1 MADSTNAVT
10 ISAVR
15 ETLFGERRVALTPD
29 VAKKLKAKAVNLLIE
44 HDAGASASFP
54 DAAYKDTEVA
64 ADARSVLNRADVLLK
79 VQPPSLEE
87 IAALRPGTVYIGY
100 LQPHQAPERIKA
112 LRDAKITSFAME
124 LLPRTTRAQAMD
136 VLSSQAGVAG
146 YKAVL
151 IAAEASPKFFP
162 MLTTAAG
169 TIRPSKV
176 LIVGAGVAG
185 LQAIATARRLGGQV
199 EGFDVRPETKEQIQ
213 SLGAKYVELGVSAAG
228 TGGYARELTAE
239 ERAQQQAALAE
250 HIKGVDVIVTTAAV
264 PGRKAPRIISA
275 AMVAGMRPGAV
286 IVDIAAETGG
296 NCELTEAGKTIVTAN
311 GVTIIGPVNLA
322 ATTPIHASEMYA
334 KNLYN
339 FLELS
344 IKDGGLNLDWSDE
357 LIAKTC
363 VTHAG
368 EIKHE
373 ATKQLV
379 EGAQS

>member
-1 MADSTNAVT
+1 MAIT
-10 ISAVR
+10 IGVVR
-15 ETLFGERRVALTPD
+15 ESAPGERRVALTPD
-29 VAKKLKAKAVNLLIE
+29 VAKKLKAKGAGLLME
-44 HDAGASASFP
+44 GGAGQASFP
-54 DAAYKDTEVA
+54 DASFKDVEIA
-64 ADARSVLNRADVLLK
+64 SDARTALGRADVLLT
-79 VQPPSLEE
+79 VQPPSLEQ
-87 IAALRPGTVYIGY
+87 IAALKEGSVTIGY
-100 LQPHQAPERIKA
+100 LSPHLAPERIKA
-112 LRDAKITSFAME
+112 LRDRKITSFAME

-136 VLSSQAGVAG
+136 VLSSQANIAG

-162 MLTTAAG
+162 MMTTAAG
-169 TIRPSKV
+169 TVRPSKV

-185 LQAIATARRLGGQV
+185 LQAIATARRLGAQV

-228 TGGYARELTAE
+228 SGGYARELTAE

-264 PGRKAPRIISA
+264 PGRKAPRIITKS
-275 AMVAGMRPGAV
+275 MVEGMRAGAV

-296 NCELTEAGKTIVTAN
+296 NCELTEVGKTVTSAN

-322 ATTPIHASEMYA
+322 ASAPIHASELYS

-344 IKDGGLNLDWSDE
+344 LKDGALNLDWNDE

-363 VTHAG
+363 LTHAG

-373 ATKQLV
+373 ATRALV
-379 EGAQS
+379 QA

>member
-1 MADSTNAVT
+1 MAIT
-10 ISAVR
+10 IGVVR
-15 ETLFGERRVALTPD
+15 ETAPGERRVALTPE
-29 VAKKLKAKAVNLLIE
+29 VAKKYKARGVGVLIE
-44 HDAGASASFP
+44 RGAGQSSFP
-54 DAAYKDTEVA
+54 DAAYT
-64 ADARSVLNRADVLLK
+64 DAEIGVEARAVLGRADVLLT
-79 VQPPSLEE
+79 VQPPTLDE
-87 IAALRPGTVYIGY
+87 IAALREGSVTVGY
-100 LQPHQAPERIKA
+100 LQPHLAPERIKA
-112 LRDAKITSFAME
+112 LRDRKITSFAME

-136 VLSSQAGVAG
+136 VLSSQANIAG

-169 TIRPSKV
+169 TVRPSKV

-185 LQAIATARRLGGQV
+185 LQAIATARRLGAQV

-213 SLGAKYVELGVSAAG
+213 SLGAKYVELGVSAQGA
-228 TGGYARELTAE
+228 GGYARELTAE

-264 PGRKAPRIISA
+264 PGRKAPRIITQT
-275 AMVAGMRPGAV
+275 MVEGMKAGSV

-296 NCELTEAGKTIVTAN
+296 NCELTEPGKTVVSAN
-311 GVTIIGPVNLA
+311 GVSIVGPVNLA
-322 ATTPIHASEMYA
+322 ATTPIHASELYA

-344 IKDGGLNLDWSDE
+344 IKDGALILDWDDE

-368 EIKHE
+368 QIKHE
-373 ATKQLV
+373 ATTQLV
-379 EGAQS
+379 EGVQS

>member
-1 MADSTNAVT
+1 MSIT

-15 ETLFGERRVALTPD
+15 EIAPGERRVALTPD
-29 VAKKLKAKAVNLLIE
+29 VAKKLKAKQVNLVIE
-44 HDAGASASFP
+44 QGAGAKASFS
-54 DAAYKDTEVA
+54 DAVYKDVEVA
-64 ADARSVLNRADVLLK
+64 ADAHSALAKADVLLT
-79 VQPPSLEE
+79 VQPPTLEE
-87 IAALRPGTVYIGY
+87 IAALRPGTVTIGY
-100 LQPHQAPERIKA
+100 LQPHLAPERIKA

-136 VLSSQAGVAG
+136 VLSSQANIAG

-169 TIRPSKV
+169 TVRPSKA

-185 LQAIATARRLGGQV
+185 LQAIATARRLGAQV

-228 TGGYARELTAE
+228 AGGYARELTAE

-275 AMVAGMRPGAV
+275 DMVKGMKAGSV

-296 NCELTEAGKTIVTAN
+296 NCELTEAGKTIVTDN

-322 ATTPIHASEMYA
+322 ATAPIHASELYA

-344 IKDGGLNLDWSDE
+344 ITKEGDLHLDWDDE

-373 ATKQLV
+373 PTRLLV
-379 EGAQS
+379 EGSQ

>member
-1 MADSTNAVT
+1 MAITVGV
-10 ISAVR
+10 VR
-15 ETLFGERRVALTPD
+15 ETAFGERRVALTPD
-29 VAKKLKAKAVNLLIE
+29 VAKKLKAKGVALLIE

-64 ADARSVLNRADVLLK
+64 ADARSALGRSDVLLT
-79 VQPPSLEE
+79 VAPPTLEE
-87 IAALRPGTVYIGY
+87 IAALKPGTVTIGY
-100 LQPHQAPERIKA
+100 LSPHLAPERIKA

-136 VLSSQAGVAG
+136 VLSSQANIAG

-169 TIRPSKV
+169 TVRPSKV

-185 LQAIATARRLGGQV
+185 LQAIATARRLGAQV

-228 TGGYARELTAE
+228 AGGYARELTAE

-264 PGRKAPRIISA
+264 PGRKAPRIITK
-275 AMVAGMRPGAV
+275 AMIEGMKPGSV

-296 NCELTEAGKTIVTAN
+296 NCELTEPGKTVVSVN
-311 GVTIIGPVNLA
+311 GVSIIGPVNLA
-322 ATTPIHASEMYA
+322 ATTPIHASELYA

-344 IKDGGLNLDWSDE
+344 IAEGGELKLDWEDE

-373 ATKQLV
+373 PTKQLV

>member
-1 MADSTNAVT
+1 MAITVGV
-10 ISAVR
+10 VR
-15 ETLFGERRVALTPD
+15 ETVPGERRVALTPD

-44 HDAGASASFP
+44 RGAGDAASFP
-54 DAAYKDTEVA
+54 DASYKDVEVA
-64 ADARSVLNRADVLLK
+64 ADARSTLGRVDVLLT
-79 VQPPSLEE
+79 VQPPTLEE
-87 IAALRPGTVYIGY
+87 IAALNEGAVTIGY
-100 LQPHQAPERIKA
+100 LSPHLAPERIKA
-112 LRDAKITSFAME
+112 LRDRRITSFAME

-136 VLSSQAGVAG
+136 VLSSQANIAG

-169 TIRPSKV
+169 TVRPSKV
-176 LIVGAGVAG
+176 LIIGAGVAG

-228 TGGYARELTAE
+228 AGGYARELTPE

-264 PGRKAPRIISA
+264 PGRKAPRIITRT
-275 AMVAGMRPGAV
+275 MVEGMKPGSV

-296 NCELTEAGKTIVTAN
+296 NCEVTEPGKTVTTAN
-311 GVTIIGPVNLA
+311 GVTVIGPVNLA
-322 ATTPIHASEMYA
+322 ATTPIHASELYA

-344 IKDGGLNLDWSDE
+344 IKDGGLNLDWDDE

-368 EIKHE
+368 QIKHE
-373 ATKQLV
+373 PTKQLV
-379 EGAQS
+379 EGAQP

>member
-1 MADSTNAVT
+1 MSIT
-10 ISAVR
+10 ISTVR
-15 ETLFGERRVALTPD
+15 ETVPGERRVALTPD
-29 VAKKLKAKAVNLLIE
+29 VAKKLKAKQVGLVIE
-44 HDAGASASFP
+44 HDAGKAASFA
-54 DAAYKDTEVA
+54 DGAYKDAEVA
-64 ADARSVLNRADVLLK
+64 PDARSALAAADVLLT
-79 VQPPSLEE
+79 VQPPTLEE
-87 IAALRPGTVYIGY
+87 IAALKPGAVTIGY
-100 LQPHQAPERIKA
+100 LQPHLAPERIKA

-136 VLSSQAGVAG
+136 VLSSQANIAG

-169 TIRPSKV
+169 TVRPSKA

-185 LQAIATARRLGGQV
+185 LQAIATARRLGAQV

-228 TGGYARELTAE
+228 AGGYARELTAE
-239 ERAQQQAALAE
+239 ERALQQAALAE

-275 AMVAGMRPGAV
+275 DMVRGMKAGSV

-296 NCELTEAGKTIVTAN
+296 NCELTEPGKTIVTDN

-322 ATTPIHASEMYA
+322 ATTPIHASELYA

-344 IKDGGLNLDWSDE
+344 ITSGGDLNLDWNDE

-373 ATKQLV
+373 PTKQLV

>member
-1 MADSTNAVT
+1 MSIT
-10 ISAVR
+10 ISTVR
-15 ETLFGERRVALTPD
+15 ETVPGERRVALTPD
-29 VAKKLKAKAVNLLIE
+29 VAKKLKAKQVNLVIE
-44 HDAGASASFP
+44 HDAGAPASFS
-54 DAAYKDTEVA
+54 DAAYKDAEVA
-64 ADARSVLNRADVLLK
+64 GDARGALAKADVLLT
-79 VQPPSLEE
+79 VQPPTLEE
-87 IAALRPGTVYIGY
+87 IAALKPGTVTIGY
-100 LQPHQAPERIKA
+100 LQPHLAPERIKA

-136 VLSSQAGVAG
+136 VLSSQANIAG

-169 TIRPSKV
+169 TVRPSKA

-185 LQAIATARRLGGQV
+185 LQAIATARRLGAQV

-250 HIKGVDVIVTTAAV
+250 YIKGVDVIVTTAAV
-264 PGRKAPRIISA
+264 PGRKAPIILTA
-275 AMVAGMRPGAV
+275 AMVAGMKSGAV

-296 NCELTEAGKTIVTAN
+296 NCELTEAGKTVVTPN

-322 ATTPIHASEMYA
+322 ATAPIHASELYA

-344 IKDGGLNLDWSDE
+344 ITKEGDLNLDWNDE

-373 ATKQLV
+373 PTKQLV
-379 EGAQS
+379 EGS

>member
-1 MADSTNAVT
+1 MSIT

-15 ETLFGERRVALTPD
+15 ETAPGERRVALTPD
-29 VAKKLKAKAVNLLIE
+29 VAKKLKAKQVNLVIE
-44 HDAGASASFP
+44 HDAGAKASFS
-54 DAAYKDTEVA
+54 DAAYKDVEVA
-64 ADARSVLNRADVLLK
+64 ADARSALARADVLLS
-79 VQPPSLEE
+79 VQPPTLEE
-87 IAALRPGTVYIGY
+87 IAALKPGTVTIGY
-100 LQPHQAPERIKA
+100 LQPHLAPERIKA

-136 VLSSQAGVAG
+136 VLSSQANIAG

-169 TIRPSKV
+169 TVRPSKA

-185 LQAIATARRLGGQV
+185 LQAIATARRLGAQV

-228 TGGYARELTAE
+228 AGGYARELTAE

-264 PGRKAPRIISA
+264 PGRKAPRILTA
-275 AMVAGMRPGAV
+275 DMVKGMKAGSV

-296 NCELTEAGKTIVTAN
+296 NCELTEAGKTIVTDN

-322 ATTPIHASEMYA
+322 ATAPIHASELYA

-344 IKDGGLNLDWSDE
+344 ITKEGDLHLDWDDE

-379 EGAQS
+379 EGT